1 MENLPYI
8 SFYYYYYYYIFLIYI
23 FLKLNKIIYY
33 YYYYY
38 YFSMKWAVIC
48 GILSDDLA
56 LRDECLLS
64 VIKNNFAYRDSS

>member
-1 MENLPYI
+1 MENSPNI
-8 SFYYYYYYYIFLIYI
+8 SFYYYYYCYIFLIYI

-33 YYYYY
+33 YCYY
-38 YFSMKWAVIC
+38 YFSMEWAVIC
-48 GILSDDLA
+48 GILYDDLA